1 MIWPFSVFANWA
13 EEKAIKDAEDAKSR
27 VEAAQQRVA
36 IKSAKEA
43 EKSLSMMKKIV
54 IFCLGNG
61 VAWVWCSYILAFLGH
76 DAIAESL
83 SQVALAEIVGVVL
96 TYAIKSV
103 IENLSKN
110 NHWPDKFADVTE
122 GVDAEYTFEGDVGT
136 DNEEDYSG

>member
-1 MIWPFSVFANWA
+1 
-13 EEKAIKDAEDAKSR
+13 
-27 VEAAQQRVA
+27 
-36 IKSAKEA
+36 
-43 EKSLSMMKKIV
+43 MKKIV
-54 IFCLGNG
+54 IFCLING

-96 TYAIKSV
+96 TYAIKSL

-110 NHWPDKFADVTE
+110 NNWPDKFVDVATGIEVTE
-122 GVDAEYTFEGDVGT
+122 YECDAPVGS